1 MCPIIAE
8 RLHPTR
14 LKSGGR
20 VPVVSLEPLFRR
32 HTSPGSNLDLWSLL
46 ACHGYP
52 EPQNIEGLGTTLDL
66 AGDDRFLAKSNLF
79 LALLEAGEDPDQV
92 LYESLMES
100 LGYAQNQ
107 GPFSELAHKVPYKVI
122 TSLAAGWGPEN
133 RVAQL
138 TCLLLGASGFGTAT
152 SDPVEMFKLMPDTP
166 CPGGRRSPKPKYMVP
181 MDIRRWHL
189 FRVRPQNHP
198 RQRIAGFAE
207 LLARFLP
214 MPQPHGT
221 GRQGASVDAWEHLG
235 LTSGVCRLLTTTDQP
250 TEGKPVW
257 QDLEQA
263 FTVSHTD
270 QPACQQASA
279 ASPRTLIGAGRARVM
294 VVNVVLPF
302 LHGLARFRNDLTLGL
317 LPVRV
322 YQRVPR
328 LEENEITREMGHQ
341 LLLDLGDRASGHP
354 AKPTQH
360 DKAYI
365 KGIVTSARRSQG
377 LHHLHHLITS
387 PKAVLPSKPTQI

>member
-1 MCPIIAE
+1 M
-8 RLHPTR
+8 
-14 LKSGGR
+14 
-20 VPVVSLEPLFRR
+20 
-32 HTSPGSNLDLWSLL
+32 L

-92 LYESLMES
+92 LHESLMES

-107 GPFSELAHKVPYKVI
+107 GPFLELAHKVPYKVI

-207 LLARFLP
+207 LLARSLP

-270 QPACQQASA
+270 QPACQQA
-279 ASPRTLIGAGRARVM
+279 RETL
-294 VVNVVLPF
+294 NK
-302 LHGLARFRNDLTLGL
+302 
-317 LPVRV
+317 PV
-322 YQRVPR
+322 
-328 LEENEITREMGHQ
+328 
-341 LLLDLGDRASGHP
+341 
-354 AKPTQH
+354 
-360 DKAYI
+360 
-365 KGIVTSARRSQG
+365 
-377 LHHLHHLITS
+377 
-387 PKAVLPSKPTQI
+387 

>member
-1 MCPIIAE
+1 M
-8 RLHPTR
+8 
-14 LKSGGR
+14 
-20 VPVVSLEPLFRR
+20 
-32 HTSPGSNLDLWSLL
+32 
-46 ACHGYP
+46 
-52 EPQNIEGLGTTLDL
+52 
-66 AGDDRFLAKSNLF
+66 
-79 LALLEAGEDPDQV
+79 

-107 GPFSELAHKVPYKVI
+107 GPFLELAHKVPYKVI

-221 GRQGASVDAWEHLG
+221 GRQSASVDAWEHLG
-235 LTSGVCRLLTTTDQP
+235 LTSGVCRLLTTTDQR

-270 QPACQQASA
+270 QPACQQARA

-302 LHGLARFRNDLTLGL
+302 LHGLARFRNDLTPGL

-377 LHHLHHLITS
+377 LHHLYHLITS